1 MKALEDFTTRS
12 SEGKKLR
19 INIVYQD
26 EYILVVD
33 KPAGLRVI
41 SDRWDSSLP
50 TLQNLLA
57 SRLENRSASDGSSI
71 RVVHRIDAD
80 TSGLVIFARMVES
93 HRRLSMAFEKNQ
105 IRKTYLAIVS
115 GHPDKN
121 AGRIDLPIA
130 PARQNRMKIHVD
142 GKDAVTEYK
151 VKEIFQKY
159 SLLEVQPLTGR
170 THQIRL
176 HLQALGCP
184 LAVDPLYSRIVKLFI
199 SDIKSGIILSQEN
212 EAALI
217 SRLTLHAWRLQLNH
231 PITNVLLEFIA
242 DPPKDFT
249 AVLKALKKWNRIASD

>member
-1 MKALEDFTTRS
+1 MKKLENFTTRS
-12 SEGKKLR
+12 AEGKKQK
-19 INIVYQD
+19 INIIYQD

-41 SDRWDSSLP
+41 SDRWDPSLP

-57 SRLENRSASDGSSI
+57 LKIDGRNANGRSSI
-71 RVVHRIDAD
+71 WVVHRIDAD
-80 TSGLVIFARMVES
+80 ASGLVIFARMVES

-115 GHPDKN
+115 GHPEKS
-121 AGRIDLPIA
+121 AGRIALPIA
-130 PARQNRMKIHVD
+130 SARQNRMRIHPD

-151 VKEIFQKY
+151 VQEIFQKY
-159 SLLEVQPLTGR
+159 ALLEVQPLTGR

-184 LAVDPLYSRIVKLFI
+184 LAVDPLYSQVLKLFI
-199 SDIKSGIILSQEN
+199 SDVKSGVILSPET

-217 SRLTLHAWRLQLNH
+217 SRLTLHAWRLQFNH
-231 PITNVLLEFIA
+231 PITNVQLELMA
-242 DPPKDFT
+242 DPPKDFK
-249 AVLKALKKWNRIASD
+249 AALKALKKWNRITNV